1 MLLAIKKVLKQLLPT
16 KAIYLYRKYNFKKRM
31 LKMQGM
37 TTVQKF
43 DYIYKNNL
51 WGKKSNIKYYS
62 GEGSHKKEIICPYI
76 DAIKSFLNNFDK
88 PVIVDLGCGDF
99 NVGSQLLHLSKK
111 YYAIDIV
118 KSLIDT
124 NKLKFK
130 KDNLIFSNL
139 DISTDNL
146 PSGDVCLVRQVL
158 THLSNAEIKSFIKNI
173 RDKYKFLVVTE
184 NIPEGRFEPNLD
196 METNFSTRHWF
207 NSGVVLHEYPF
218 NLKIKKSNIILEV
231 PAFPALGLIQ
241 TIVYVLI

>member
-16 KAIYLYRKYNFKKRM
+16 KAIYLYRKYKFKKRM

-76 DAIKSFLNNFDK
+76 DAIKSFLGNFDK

-111 YYAIDIV
+111 Y
-118 KSLIDT
+118 SL
-124 NKLKFK
+124 NF
-130 KDNLIFSNL
+130 
-139 DISTDNL
+139 
-146 PSGDVCLVRQVL
+146 
-158 THLSNAEIKSFIKNI
+158 EI
-173 RDKYKFLVVTE
+173 
-184 NIPEGRFEPNLD
+184 
-196 METNFSTRHWF
+196 
-207 NSGVVLHEYPF
+207 
-218 NLKIKKSNIILEV
+218 
-231 PAFPALGLIQ
+231 
-241 TIVYVLI
+241 

>member
-1 MLLAIKKVLKQLLPT
+1 M
-16 KAIYLYRKYNFKKRM
+16 
-31 LKMQGM
+31 
-37 TTVQKF
+37 
-43 DYIYKNNL
+43 
-51 WGKKSNIKYYS
+51 
-62 GEGSHKKEIICPYI
+62 
-76 DAIKSFLNNFDK
+76 
-88 PVIVDLGCGDF
+88 GCGDF
-99 NVGSQLLHLSKK
+99 NVGSQLLHLSKQ

-139 DISTDNL
+139 DISIDNL

-173 RDKYKFLVVTE
+173 RNKYKFLVVTE
-184 NIPEGRFEPNLD
+184 NIPEESFEPNLD

-218 NLKIKKSNIILEV
+218 NLKIKESNIILKV

-241 TIVYVLI
+241 TIVYTLI